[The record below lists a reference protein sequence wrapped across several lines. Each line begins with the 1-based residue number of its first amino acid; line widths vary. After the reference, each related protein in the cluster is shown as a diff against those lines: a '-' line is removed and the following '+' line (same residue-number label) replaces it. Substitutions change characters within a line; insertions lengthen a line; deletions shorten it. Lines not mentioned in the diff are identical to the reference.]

1 MPLNGLPSPQP
12 YKKPGAKDAPKE
24 INILA
29 TLNTNKLQQD
39 IKELEDMKL
48 VDILLGDIK
57 GEVQPTQPSQLD
69 EKVKAEVEAAYNN
82 LSTLTCLKGL
92 PAILN
97 KIAANEIKYLEM
109 NEWVEKSE

>member
-29 TLNTNKLQQD
+29 ALNTNKLQQD
-39 IKELEDMKL
+39 IKELEDMKFVELSRLEHL

-57 GEVQPTQPSQLD
+57 G
-69 EKVKAEVEAAYNN
+69 
-82 LSTLTCLKGL
+82 
-92 PAILN
+92 
-97 KIAANEIKYLEM
+97 
-109 NEWVEKSE
+109 